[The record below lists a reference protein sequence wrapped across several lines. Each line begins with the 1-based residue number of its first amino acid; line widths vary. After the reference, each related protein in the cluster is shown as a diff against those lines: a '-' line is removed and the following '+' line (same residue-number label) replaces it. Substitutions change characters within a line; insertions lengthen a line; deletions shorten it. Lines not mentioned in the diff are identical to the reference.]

1 MAERIELMDGVSS
14 YRWVVI
20 GSWLICSVC
29 SFMIVATIGIL
40 LPAISSDLDL
50 APGQQGLLSSAAL
63 WGNLTLAI
71 PLSWW
76 VSRYSP
82 KLLTTVTLVLG
93 SLCLFL
99 QGWAPVFAVLLIG
112 RLGFGITQI
121 ARQPARAL
129 LTQQWFPRREFIL
142 VNSLANALF
151 GIIVGIGFV
160 AAPFMLSRLGG
171 DWRTAFYIFGG
182 FFSVLTLLWMLLGRD
197 RITPEYA
204 RRELS
209 QNINLLKGALT
220 HRDLWV
226 AGFGFTGS
234 NMAASAFLSFFPTAM
249 LNTYDLSLQ
258 WSGTILALGI
268 LVGGISGI
276 WLGHIGITLN
286 KGKSIL
292 KIVGIV
298 LTGTYIG
305 MIQTGSIPILLILSF
320 VNGIAWGF
328 WPILF
333 TVPFHLP
340 AVRPR
345 EVAVAVSF
353 IMMMIAGGQALGP
366 VVAGYLQEALGDL
379 RVALFIASFAT
390 LSLVVTGVLLRLGTG
405 VQGSTQEAN
414 I

>member
-1 MAERIELMDGVSS
+1 MAERIELMEGVSS
-14 YRWVVI
+14 YRWVVM
-20 GSWLICSVC
+20 GSWLTCSVC

-40 LPAISSDLDL
+40 LPAISSDLHL

-71 PLSWW
+71 PLGWW
-76 VSRYSP
+76 VSKYSP

-93 SLCLFL
+93 SCCLFL
-99 QGWAPVFAVLLIG
+99 QGWAPVFAVLLVG

-121 ARQPARAL
+121 ARQPARVL
-129 LTQQWFPRREFIL
+129 LTQQWFPRREFIQ

-151 GIIVGIGFV
+151 GLVVGVGFV

-171 DWRTAFYIFGG
+171 DWRAAFYIFGG

-197 RITPEYA
+197 HITPDYA

-209 QNINLLKGALT
+209 QNINLLKGALAY
-220 HRDLWV
+220 RDLWV
-226 AGFGFTGS
+226 AGFGMAGS
-234 NMAASAFLSFFPTAM
+234 NLAESAFLSFFPTAM

-258 WSGTILALGI
+258 WSGAVLALGI

-276 WLGHIGITLN
+276 WLGPIGVTLN
-286 KGKSIL
+286 KRKGIL

-298 LTGTYIG
+298 ITGTLIG
-305 MIQTGSIPILLILSF
+305 MLLTGSIPVLLILSL

-340 AVRPR
+340 AVRLR
-345 EVAVAVSF
+345 EIAVAVSF
-353 IMMMIAGGQALGP
+353 MFMMIAAGQALGP
-366 VVAGYLQEALGDL
+366 IVAGYLQEGLGDL
-379 RVALFIASFAT
+379 RMALFIVSFAT
-390 LSLVVTGVLLRLGTG
+390 LSLIVTGVLLRPGAR

-414 I
+414 T